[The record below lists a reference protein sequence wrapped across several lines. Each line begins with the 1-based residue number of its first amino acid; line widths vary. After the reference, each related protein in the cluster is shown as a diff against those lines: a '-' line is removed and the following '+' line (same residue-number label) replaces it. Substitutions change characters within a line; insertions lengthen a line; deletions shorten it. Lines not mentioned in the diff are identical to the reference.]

1 MTGRPAGWCD
11 HIARMWP
18 VEGVVG
24 ENGAFYFSYDRV
36 THKMQRRYL
45 LEEEERKHGQK
56 MLEKIREAVM
66 VDFVRTPFG
75 SASRKRPGFFAN
87 VRSDDLGI
95 AALQAMMKRTRVKR
109 EMVEEIIVWTPTQI
123 GEQAAVSR
131 GTVIA
136 AGFPF
141 ETTGLN
147 VDRACTSSLTGA
159 HHGIMAIQTGV
170 ADIVV
175 AGGIESCSHF
185 AIPYVDADTDMAEFV
200 KEMSVRGMP
209 NPKIF
214 ERVDHK
220 TMAGMGM
227 TGENLADM
235 FDIPREEM
243 DQWAYRS
250 NMRAAAAQK
259 EGKFKYE
266 IVPVEVTQPD
276 GTTIVADYDQ
286 DVRPDSTIEKIR
298 TLPPVYKPDGKVNA
312 ASASRESDGGA
323 MAMFMTKEKA
333 EELGLKP
340 MVTVRSIAVAACD
353 PGIMGY
359 SAYLSSKKALEKA
372 GMSAKDIE
380 LWEVNEAF
388 AVVPI
393 VLIKELGIDPEIVNV
408 NGGACCIGHAVGASG
423 IRMLGTLAHEMNR
436 RGSRWGMASICGGMG
451 QGAAVIAEREDYRD
465 GRAAFLEP
473 LETER
478 VRGS

>member
-1 MTGRPAGWCD
+1 MPET
-11 HIARMWP
+11 
-18 VEGVVG
+18 
-24 ENGAFYFSYDRV
+24 
-36 THKMQRRYL
+36 
-45 LEEEERKHGQK
+45 
-56 MLEKIREAVM
+56 IREAVM
-66 VDFVRTPFG
+66 VDFVRTAFG
-75 SASRKRPGFFAN
+75 SANRKRPGFFAN

-95 AALQAMMKRTRVKR
+95 AALQAMMKRTGLKR
-109 EMVEEIIVWTPTQI
+109 EMVEEIIIGTPTQL

-136 AGFPF
+136 AGFPY

-159 HHGIMAIQTGV
+159 HYGIMAIQTGME
-170 ADIVV
+170 DIVI

-185 AIPYVDADTDMAEFV
+185 AIPFLDENTDIVEFA

-209 NPKIF
+209 NAKVF

-227 TGENLADM
+227 TAENLADM

-250 NMRAAAAQK
+250 NMRAAAAQA
-259 EGKFKYE
+259 EGRFKYE
-266 IVPVEVTQPD
+266 IVPLEVTQPD
-276 GTTIVADYDQ
+276 GTIVVADHDQ

-312 ASASRESDGGA
+312 ASSSRESDGGA

-333 EELGLKP
+333 RELGLRP
-340 MVTVRSIAVAACD
+340 MVTIRSIAVAACD
-353 PGIMGY
+353 PAIMGY
-359 SAYLSSKKALEKA
+359 SAYLASKKALERA
-372 GMSAKDIE
+372 GMSPKDIE

-393 VLIKELGIDPEIVNV
+393 VLIKQLGVDPEIVNV

-423 IRMLGTLAHEMNR
+423 IRMLGAVAHEMNR

-451 QGAAVIAEREDYRD
+451 QGAAVIVEREDYVD

-478 VRGS
+478 VSGS